1 MSQRNLGVDVLRG
14 LGILFV
20 VSGHASSGSMFYPF
34 APYSFH
40 MPLFFFISGL
50 FFLESKH
57 DGVLSVVLKNAKSL
71 LLYSTLY
78 YFVYALVCQVILR
91 LGFSQ
96 LYHPLSL
103 DRLFLNQF
111 GTGGAYGFTAAYWF
125 IPCLFFVK
133 VYFSLVHARIIS
145 FLKGRFRAWSSI
157 FMISLYAGI
166 AFWAVNSSM
175 DMYSENTV
183 TLQRMVIYRF
193 AFALFFY
200 YLGSLFMEYGL
211 QKRIGNIFLLGSV
224 YVIQQQLWA
233 YAGNLDFWMQISKY
247 QQAYLPVVSSVL
259 SILFFFGISDILAKN
274 HSFSMVLGYVGKN
287 SLPIVLH
294 HIFGFFTV
302 NAVLCL
308 MGVIQ
313 PAQVVS
319 VYYQWDT
326 VHTWPLYMAVG
337 VLYSLLFDRYVSGPI
352 AGKLRFWRGAV
363 MQKCTG
369 LRG

>member
-50 FFLESKH
+50 FFSESKI
-57 DGVLSVVLKNAKSL
+57 DGAFSVVLKSAKSL

-78 YFVYALVCQVILR
+78 YCVYALICQAL
-91 LGFSQ
+91 LWFGFVQ

-133 VYFSLVHARIIS
+133 VYFSLVHARISS
-145 FLKGRFRAWSSI
+145 FLKGRFRASFSI
-157 FMISLYAGI
+157 LMISLYAVI

-175 DMYSENTV
+175 DMYAESAV
-183 TLQRMVIYRF
+183 TLERIVLLRF

-200 YLGSLFMEYGL
+200 YAGSLFMAYSL
-211 QKRIGNIFLLGSV
+211 QERMGNIFLLGGI
-224 YVIQQQLWA
+224 YVVQQQFWA

-247 QQAYLPVVSSVL
+247 QQSYLPVISSVL
-259 SILFFFGISDILAKN
+259 SICFFFGVSGVLSKN
-274 HSFSMVLGYVGKN
+274 RSFSMVLGYIGRN

-308 MGVIQ
+308 LGVIQ

-337 VLYSLLFDRYVSGPI
+337 VSYSLLFDRYVSGPI
-352 AGKLRFWRGAV
+352 ARQFRFWQGAM
-363 MQKCTG
+363 MQKFSG
-369 LRG
+369 AR